1 MVANK
6 VGKRQF
12 YPCVEEVIPWNV
24 FNLYPLKKIDVNL
37 YTDGDMIPLDT
48 TIAYKVSLLLLFHS
62 DFWHTI
68 HLVPHVYVII
78 CL

>member
-12 YPCVEEVIPWNV
+12 YPYVEEVIPWNV

-37 YTDGDMIPLDT
+37 YTLG
-48 TIAYKVSLLLLFHS
+48 SL
-62 DFWHTI
+62 
-68 HLVPHVYVII
+68 
-78 CL
+78 